1 MSEEL
6 SIIIPVLNEE
16 KNIKPLTY
24 KIKKNLKNHKFE
36 IIFVDDSSTD
46 DSKKTLKKLKNRYK
60 FFRPI
65 FRNKKKDL
73 TKSCFEGI
81 ENSKFKNILIMD
93 GDLQHDP
100 KYIPKMIAKL
110 KSKNLDLVI
119 GARKLFHK
127 KNKGL
132 SETRRFASIILIY
145 LFKVFNIR
153 TVDPMSGY
161 FLFKKKIYY
170 RNKKN
175 FFSKG
180 FKILADLL
188 INCNPKLKTS
198 DVFIDFKR
206 RYKSTSKMNSKILL
220 ILIQFYLISLTKKLL
235 V

>member
-24 KIKKNLKNHKFE
+24 RIKKSLKNHKFE

-46 DSKKTLKKLKNRYK
+46 DSQKTLKELKNKYK

-100 KYIPKMIAKL
+100 KYILKMIAKL

-161 FLFKKKIYY
+161 FLFKKEIYY
-170 RNKKN
+170 NNKKN
-175 FFSKG
+175 FFGKG

-206 RYKSTSKMNSKILL
+206 RYKNTSKMNSKILL

>member
-1 MSEEL
+1 MNKGL
-6 SIIIPVLNEE
+6 SIVIPVLNEE
-16 KNIKPLTY
+16 KNIKSLTN
-24 KIKKNLKNHKFE
+24 KIKKSLKYYKFE
-36 IIFVDDSSTD
+36 IIFVDDSSSD
-46 DSKKTLKKLKNRYK
+46 NSLKTLKELQNKYK

-81 ENSKFKNILIMD
+81 ENSKFQNVLIMD

-100 KYIPKMIAKL
+100 KYIPKMMAKL
-110 KSKNLDLVI
+110 KFDNLDIVI

-145 LFKVFNIR
+145 LFNVFNIQ

-170 RNKKN
+170 ENKNN
-175 FFSKG
+175 FFGKG

-188 INCNPKLKTS
+188 INCNPKLKTGE
-198 DVFIDFKR
+198 VYIDFKR
-206 RYKSTSKMNSKILL
+206 RYKSKSKMSTKILI
-220 ILIQFYLISLTKKLL
+220 ILIHFYVISLIKKLF

>member
-24 KIKKNLKNHKFE
+24 KIKKSLKNHKFE

-100 KYIPKMIAKL
+100 KYILKMIAKL